1 MWESTHLIVFYLE
14 GVGDVDMRTSN
25 LAEFGIGALIA
36 ILIFL
41 APRRPRKPRFKPPPE
56 ATEAE
61 ITARRQKSW
70 EAYLK
75 ERAGGHKMPAAD
87 QHPRR
92 FSPPDG

>member
-1 MWESTHLIVFYLE
+1 LIVFYLE

-75 ERAGGHKMPAAD
+75 ERAGGHKIAAAD

-92 FSPPDG
+92 FPPDE